1 MHGFGL
7 LHEACVQL
15 RGDGGA
21 RQVSDAQVAAVGA
34 GGGPLG
40 ASLLLT
46 RG

>member
-1 MHGFGL
+1 
-7 LHEACVQL
+7 
-15 RGDGGA
+15 
-21 RQVSDAQVAAVGA
+21 VSDAQVAAVGA